1 MPLTRYARNNPIATR
16 LLGLIVL
23 CSSLITLIAILL
35 QLYASFNEDVH
46 SLEQRLDQVRISTMA
61 SITKSLWGFDQE
73 QLQIQVDSVLEVADV
88 IQVQVDWR
96 DWNNEPQTLIVK
108 QDTTKTQPVEQSSS
122 NRFLIRHYPLVYQ
135 DAVTPPQQL
144 GQLIITAD
152 LASVYDRLW
161 TRALFIAVVQ
171 GAKTLIISLLILWL
185 IYMLLTRH
193 MNTIAGY
200 TRQLNL
206 EKLDTP
212 LRLNRI
218 KPDPLPD
225 ELDNVVDAINHMR
238 ETLVDDIDQR
248 RSIELALLAE
258 KEEKLETRRQKLAA
272 ENASRAKSQFLAT
285 MSHEIRTPMNG
296 VIGMLEMLQ
305 DTPLDENQRHYVE
318 VIHRSGESLLSII
331 NAILDYSKIE
341 AGKMQLAAEEID
353 LEDLLDDVL
362 SLFGATANRQ
372 GLELTGQ
379 LAPEVP
385 RRVKADATRL
395 QQILINL
402 VGNAF
407 KFTTQGSVT
416 IHLSLADN
424 HSKFAPVLHFS
435 VRDTGIGISEKV
447 QTELFDAFNQADA
460 ATTRNYGGTGLGL
473 AISKSLVELMDGE
486 IGVESQ
492 RDKGALFW
500 FTARVAPAEQTSAPA
515 SALAGQRLLLVG
527 ASAALTRQLNAL
539 AQRWQMQLSHCP
551 DPDTLS
557 ATLAQSRPPE
567 AVLLATRGPDNQ
579 ALAQASAL
587 RNHPE
592 LSRIPLLLLTAS
604 EQTFSAATLAQAGI
618 SGILRTPLTA
628 RQLLAQWQ
636 YLQGSSS
643 PPDPA
648 NSKAPELAHL
658 RVLVA
663 EDNAVNRMVITGLL
677 GKLGIEPHV
686 VENGEQALEQVRQQ
700 PAYDLI
706 FMDCEMPIMNGFEAT
721 AAIRALERSQNR
733 SATVIIALTAH
744 ALEEHRRAVFASG
757 MDHFLC
763 KPISLDDLYNML
775 ETAGLTTDP
784 ASAPPTHQS

>member
-1 MPLTRYARNNPIATR
+1 MPFTRYARNNPIATR

-46 SLEQRLDQVRISTMA
+46 SLEQRLDQVRVSTMA

-96 DWNNEPQTLIVK
+96 DWNNESQTLIVK
-108 QDTTKTQPVEQSSS
+108 QDTAKTQPVEQSRS
-122 NRFLIRHYPLVYQ
+122 NRFLVRDYPLVYQ

-144 GQLIITAD
+144 GQLIITVD
-152 LASVYDRLW
+152 LASIYDRLW

-185 IYMLLTRH
+185 VYMLLTRH

-296 VIGMLEMLQ
+296 VIGMLEMLR

-416 IHLSLADN
+416 IHLGLADN

-515 SALAGQRLLLVG
+515 SALAGQHLLLVG

-636 YLQGSSS
+636 YLQGSNS

-648 NSKAPELAHL
+648 SSKAPELAHL

-686 VENGEQALEQVRQQ
+686 VENGEQALKQVRQQ

-721 AAIRALERSQNR
+721 TAIRALERSQNR

-744 ALEEHRRAVFASG
+744 ALEEHRKAVFASG

-763 KPISLDDLYNML
+763 KPISLDDLYSML

-784 ASAPPTHQS
+784 VPTPPIHQS